1 MRPRWRH
8 HVDTN
13 TILLL
18 SIVGKTI
25 FFYFQFPFHRF
36 LLHLKKIPN
45 FESIVRTRVLNSHP
59 AIDTFQLCGVGKSV
73 KCHWN
78 PFQKV
83 TSTQSQRVELG
94 SVTQVPVIRRE
105 KNQRIIVENVRGT
118 GFDDDFLSSSSP
130 SSFFLLTSFVASTR
144 CRGFYTFFSS
154 SEPRGFQMEKVGNVW

>member
-1 MRPRWRH
+1 MEQFSWTNKSFRSMGPRWRH

-13 TILLL
+13 TILFLSLL
-18 SIVGKTI
+18 GKQ

-105 KNQRIIVENVRGT
+105 KTTKE
-118 GFDDDFLSSSSP
+118 SSSRTYVEPVSMMI
-130 SSFFLLTSFVASTR
+130 SCLLLLLR
-144 CRGFYTFFSS
+144 RFSY
-154 SEPRGFQMEKVGNVW
+154 